1 MSAELDAFMLLQL
14 RGTISPE
21 TQYSPTKSKNG
32 YYTGLLKEVMKEP
45 LAVDGQGNPIPDE
58 ARTLAQG
65 LVKLEARATELLNQ
79 RVAQAH
85 RVIHLREA
93 ASDLGL
99 NIRDGELRRVLA
111 DARRTIAGSAEA
123 IGARPISL
131 APVPWMVDGLLM
143 ARGLNLYIAPPKCG
157 KTSLVM
163 QMISQWAAGA
173 PSYLGRQFRTPCPP
187 VLVVGPDMPEGDW
200 GLLLRDLDLLQEDL
214 RLKAPI
220 VDLFT
225 AGQPL
230 TLDEEGIE
238 RIGQY
243 AASHPGLL
251 VVLDSVHTATV
262 RLGISEN
269 DPEIA
274 GPLLSLIEA
283 LEPHGATLLA
293 IHHANKARMG
303 ETPTLASRGS
313 SAIPA
318 LASHMVGMSRLTQ
331 QPQMNGKSDRRVVL
345 KTEGRGGMPLE
356 LLVERVEDA
365 GWICHG
371 DADAVQSEKQRHELE
386 SKLNERQIEALEACR
401 ERWELDGLP
410 MDAMDLA
417 PMLGLRGDGERKA
430 RATLDQLTRL
440 GFLNVEV
447 QNTGVSRRKVFSP
460 VGIPRGLVSLRA
472 SEASEASEPEA
483 ESLIENLQ
491 NTDGERDRRV
501 QRDKRVSET
510 RGGVRRATLRTAEQP
525 TNGVLRFPAVGSGAD
540 AMEDGDDPHWPPR
553 QQAATGG
560 P

>member
-1 MSAELDAFMLLQL
+1 MSAEKDAFLLLQL
-14 RGTISPE
+14 RGTLTPD
-21 TQYSPTKSKNG
+21 THYSPSRAKDG

-45 LAVDGQGNPIPDE
+45 LAVDAQGNPVPDE
-58 ARTLAQG
+58 ARTLAKN
-65 LVKLEARATELLNQ
+65 LEELEARAADLLNKK
-79 RVAQAH
+79 VAQTH

-111 DARRTIAGSAEA
+111 DARRTLAGSAEA

-173 PSYLGRQFRTPCPP
+173 RTYLGREFRTPCPP

-200 GLLLRDLDLLQEDL
+200 GLLLRDLDLLQQDL
-214 RLKAPI
+214 RLKQPI

-238 RIGQY
+238 RIATY
-243 AASHPGLL
+243 AAAHPGLL

-331 QPQMNGKSDRRVVL
+331 QPQMSGKADRRVVL

-356 LLVERVEDA
+356 LLVERVEGA

-371 DADAVQSEKQRHELE
+371 DADTVQSEKQRHELE

-401 ERWELDGLP
+401 ERWELDGLS

-430 RATLDQLTRL
+430 RATLDQLARL

-460 VGIPRGLVSLRA
+460 VGSPRGGVCLGA

-483 ESLIENLQ
+483 ESLDLNPENPV
-491 NTDGERDRRV
+491 GERDRRV
-501 QRDKRVSET
+501 RIDKRVAET
-510 RGGVRRATLRTAEQP
+510 RGGVRRATLRTSEQP
-525 TNGVLRFPAVGSGAD
+525 PNGVLRFPAVGSGAD
-540 AMEDGDDPHWPPR
+540 AMADDDDPHWPPR
-553 QQAATGG
+553 PQAR
-560 P
+560 